1 MTAANAETSNH
12 RELAGELT
20 ADGLRF
26 AVVVSR
32 FNAFVTERLLNGAL
46 DALTRAGAGATNID
60 IVRVPGAMEIPLAAQ
75 QAAESG
81 RYDAVVCLGAVIR
94 GETPHFEYVSAETS
108 RGVAQAALRA
118 GIPMAFGV
126 LTVENLEQAVDRAG
140 LKSGNKG
147 FEAAMSAIEM
157 ANLLRKISKPG
168 AKRPGTQ
175 RGSQL
180 AKKSASR
187 KRSRR

>member
-1 MTAANAETSNH
+1 MTASNAENSKH
-12 RELAGELT
+12 RELTGELT

-32 FNAFVTERLLNGAL
+32 FNAFVTERLLSGAL
-46 DALTRAGAGATNID
+46 DALTRAGADATGID
-60 IVRVPGAMEIPLAAQ
+60 VVRVPGAMEIPLAAQ

-118 GIPMAFGV
+118 GIPMSFGV

-168 AKRPGTQ
+168 TR
-175 RGSQL
+175 L
-180 AKKSASR
+180 ARKSGSR

>member
-1 MTAANAETSNH
+1 MTAAKAENSKH

-20 ADGLRF
+20 ASGLRF

-46 DALTRAGAGATNID
+46 DALLRAGAGVPDID
-60 IVRVPGAMEIPLAAQ
+60 VVRVPGAMEIPLAAQ
-75 QAAESG
+75 HAAESG

-118 GIPMAFGV
+118 GVPMAFGV

-147 FEAAMSAIEM
+147 FEAAMSAVEM

-168 AKRPGTQ
+168 TR
-175 RGSQL
+175 L
-180 AKKSASR
+180 ARKSGSR